1 MMDED
6 RTTGPDGFDREE
18 PVELTTAERQ
28 ALDALP
34 RESDPGQLLAER
46 TVRALREQGLLSS
59 VRVSGAAAA
68 HAARLPPHSRPW
80 WSWAAAIAAGIALFA
95 GGMSI
100 GQVMGSRQTV
110 EAFQTVFEEGDV
122 RLASQVQRTG
132 SEYVA
137 ALEALTAADGA
148 AADSGQALEVAL
160 SALWA
165 AANEIVRLA
174 PDDPLAARI
183 LQGFQARAQVLDRYE
198 ASNQLLVEF

>member
-6 RTTGPDGFDREE
+6 RKTGTDGFDPKD

-34 RESDPGQLLAER
+34 RESDPGQLLEER
-46 TVRALREQGLLSS
+46 TVRALREQGLL
-59 VRVSGAAAA
+59 
-68 HAARLPPHSRPW
+68 AARRVRGAPAAQAAQQLPHGRPW
-80 WSWAAAIAAGIALFA
+80 WRSAAAIAAGIALFA
-95 GGMSI
+95 GGMSL
-100 GQVMGSRQTV
+100 GQIMGSRQTA

-137 ALEALTAADGA
+137 ALEALSSANGA
-148 AADSGQALEVAL
+148 VADSGQAVEVAL
-160 SALWA
+160 TALWA

-183 LQGFQARAQVLDRYE
+183 LQGFQARAQVMNRYE